1 MVIHLSI
8 HPSYL
13 PSFLQNAVK
22 AYELRGLSKSQLAD
36 KLNELKQELLSLRV
50 QKVAGAAANKLA
62 KIRLVRKSIARV
74 LTVVS
79 QNQRDNLKLFYADKK
94 YVPLDLRPKAT
105 RALRRQLTK
114 EEKNKRTVRQ
124 SKRERNFPLR
134 KYAIKA

>member
-1 MVIHLSI
+1 MR
-8 HPSYL
+8 
-13 PSFLQNAVK
+13 
-22 AYELRGLSKSQLAD
+22 ELSKSQLAD

-79 QNQRDNLKLFYADKK
+79 QNQRNNLKLFYADKK

-114 EEKNKRTVRQ
+114 EEKNKRTERQ
-124 SKRERNFPLR
+124 RKREHNFPLR